1 MAARKKKPA
10 QKGPKRWSKADQR
23 KATLAALVARAR
35 TDGYMPLS
43 RKLRVTNTTLLA
55 VLVGGLAR
63 KSSEERVLERFA
75 KLIKRRAA

>member
-10 QKGPKRWSKADQR
+10 KVLTPKN
-23 KATLAALVARAR
+23 RAR
-35 TDGYMPLS
+35 VLKVLIAAAREHGYMPLS
-43 RKLRVTNTTLLA
+43 RKLKVTNTTLLA

-75 KLIKRRAA
+75 KLIKRKAA